1 MWIRQEG
8 KPHEITVKYQRR
20 VGKNRYNYIVYED
33 VKKSQKLY
41 TSFDLTNGLCDF
53 SCFLK

>member
-1 MWIRQEG
+1 MWISQEG

-20 VGKNRYNYIVYED
+20 VGKNRYNYIVFED